1 MNPGLINIELNLQFY
16 ILDNEPEL
24 NTKASFKII

>member
-16 ILDNEPEL
+16 ILDNEPEI